1 MSWGIMV
8 KQDVYSHYLGM
19 LNNNKKALMWGGVFG
34 LVAPF
39 VGMFVGLQVS
49 PMVANVLMFPIIAM
63 AAGLNSP
70 FGMWSPALMLAALVL
85 SVIVWA
91 LVFAAVD
98 MLVKRMRK

>member
-1 MSWGIMV
+1 MI
-8 KQDVYSHYLGM
+8 
-19 LNNNKKALMWGGVFG
+19 NNNKKALVWGGVFG

-39 VGMFVGLQVS
+39 IGMFIGLQVS
-49 PMVANVLMFPIIAM
+49 PVVANVLMFPIIAM

-91 LVFAAVD
+91 LVFVAVD
-98 MLVKRMRK
+98 MLLKQIRK

>member
-1 MSWGIMV
+1 
-8 KQDVYSHYLGM
+8 M
-19 LNNNKKALMWGGVFG
+19 LNDNKKALLWGGVFG

-39 VGMFVGLQVS
+39 VGVFVGLQVS
-49 PMVANVLMFPIIAM
+49 PMVANVLMFPVLAM
-63 AAGLNSP
+63 SVMLGSP
-70 FGMWSPALMLAALVL
+70 FGMWSPALMLVALVL